1 MPVPADAAIQ
11 VVLSV
16 GFFNGRIACVAGIVS
31 LSCEEVRLTL
41 GGGLRYHGAWLHI
54 PIVLTLRILTVRHV
68 G

>member
-41 GGGLRYHGAWLHI
+41 GGGLRSCDTMGHGYI
-54 PIVLTLRILTVRHV
+54 YQ
-68 G
+68 